1 MKISATMNDNAIIAI
16 FLNLDLF
23 KIEMV
28 VVNDTVIAA
37 MIASNLWTFSEK
49 NFGAGNINPLGQSGQ
64 DVHDIACLEAVIDL
78 PEIMVLKI
86 KTNEISVSTKIL
98 FKCLRNLKK
107 LKDLNLPKTNDPPL
121 VEYLRWSNILIKIS
135 LVIYLFVT

>member
-1 MKISATMNDNAIIAI
+1 MTAI

-37 MIASNLWTFSEK
+37 MIASNLWTFSAK
-49 NFGAGNINPLGQSGQ
+49 NFGPGNINPLGQSGQ
-64 DVHDIACLEAVIDL
+64 DVHDNACLEAVIDL

-86 KTNEISVSTKIL
+86 RTNEISVSTKIL

-135 LVIYLFVT
+135 LVIYLFVI

>member
-1 MKISATMNDNAIIAI
+1 
-16 FLNLDLF
+16 
-23 KIEMV
+23 
-28 VVNDTVIAA
+28 
-37 MIASNLWTFSEK
+37 
-49 NFGAGNINPLGQSGQ
+49 
-64 DVHDIACLEAVIDL
+64 VHDNACLEAVIDL

-86 KTNEISVSTKIL
+86 RTNEISVSTKIL

-135 LVIYLFVT
+135 LVIYLFVTFMSVESTHEQSLVTEASVVFFPMNMLKTVFYSWLCLVMGKWSCPLIAMIHIL

>member
-1 MKISATMNDNAIIAI
+1 M
-16 FLNLDLF
+16 
-23 KIEMV
+23 
-28 VVNDTVIAA
+28 
-37 MIASNLWTFSEK
+37 
-49 NFGAGNINPLGQSGQ
+49 GQSGQ
-64 DVHDIACLEAVIDL
+64 DVHDNACLEAVIDL

-86 KTNEISVSTKIL
+86 RTNEISVSTKIL

-135 LVIYLFVT
+135 LVIYLMSVEGTHEQSLVTEASVVFFP